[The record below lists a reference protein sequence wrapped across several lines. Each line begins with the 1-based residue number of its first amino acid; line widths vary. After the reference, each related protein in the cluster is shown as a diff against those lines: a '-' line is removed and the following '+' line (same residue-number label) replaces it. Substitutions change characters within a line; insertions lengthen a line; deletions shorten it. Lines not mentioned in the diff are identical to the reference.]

1 MINLGPSEFCHLEV
15 KSLVI
20 WTSKVTSFWLRKLGR
35 EDVRSCAL
43 NVITGQN
50 SNILPDK
57 NFSYLFQIS
66 HA

>member
-20 WTSKVTSFWLRKLGR
+20 WTSFWLRKLSR